1 MGLSTTKKEIANTV
15 GISERTLCE
24 YANVP
29 SKRPPYRSTDKIH
42 VKYKRFYSAIIL
54 NKIIEE
60 KPISNIVAQFN
71 IEGGQMQSLQ
81 TSSASFASSISV
93 FCIKLNWNCMAQI
106 IAHFA
111 QRLNFGVSSELL
123 PLMKISHIK
132 AFRARI
138 LYDYGLTTIEEIVNA
153 SVETI
158 VLALSSQSRFS
169 TNDLQKR
176 LLMNH
181 AQKIKYEA
189 STIYNRMMTL
199 QEQEDD

>member
-1 MGLSTTKKEIANTV
+1 MF
-15 GISERTLCE
+15 R
-24 YANVP
+24 
-29 SKRPPYRSTDKIH
+29 
-42 VKYKRFYSAIIL
+42 
-54 NKIIEE
+54 
-60 KPISNIVAQFN
+60 
-71 IEGGQMQSLQ
+71 
-81 TSSASFASSISV
+81 
-93 FCIKLNWNCMAQI
+93 
-106 IAHFA
+106 FA
-111 QRLNFGVSSELL
+111 QRLSFGVSSELL

-153 SVETI
+153 SVESI
-158 VLALSSQSRFS
+158 VLALSSQSSFS

-176 LLMNH
+176 LLMKH